1 MIPAA
6 FDEIFGKDG
15 QLRPD
20 WKTFFQSY
28 GRLGDEEMSGRNED
42 MMRLLKENGVTYNIY
57 GDPSGLNRP
66 WKLDIIPF
74 LISEQE
80 WPAIEA
86 GLLQRAELLNL
97 VLADIYGER
106 RLIRNGILP
115 AELVYNHSGFLR
127 QCSGIRY
134 PGRHQ
139 LIMYSADLAR
149 SRDGRIW
156 VVNDRTQAPSGSGY
170 ALENR
175 TAMTRVMPEL
185 FNGLKVR
192 HLAPY
197 FNALRSGL
205 NEIAPSSRLNPRIVI
220 LTPGSSNETYFEH
233 SYLSSYLGFTLVQGN
248 DLVVK
253 DTHVWLKTM
262 GGLERVDV
270 ILRRVDDI
278 YCDPLELK
286 EDSQL
291 GIPGL
296 LQAVRSGHVRIAN
309 PIGSSVL
316 ENPGLMPF
324 LQPIARYFLS
334 QDLLIPTIASWWCG
348 QPKELDY
355 VLTHLGSLVI
365 KKISRNATGSSSV
378 DGAALSQREL
388 AMWKQRIRAN
398 PSQYVGQEK
407 VDITSTPALVEGKIE
422 PRKVLFRSFLVS
434 NKDGYV
440 AMTGGLCRTSSE
452 VGNFIISNQSGGM
465 SKDAWI
471 LSPEPVRV
479 VSVLKE
485 SALGPGSSGYTD
497 MLPSHAAENLF
508 WVGRYTERVLGN
520 ARFLRTVMQF
530 VAEGNK
536 VNSEANNLTEK
547 CLLSAL
553 TRYSYTYPGFT
564 EEARFVNPWIELKAV
579 LLDEKRVGSL
589 LYNFL
594 QFNRAIHEVRE
605 HWSTDTW
612 RVLRVMEEEFRQEA
626 PLSHQGHIR
635 MLHTLDN
642 LITFIVAFIGLNRE
656 SISREQGWI
665 LLDLGRKIEQSLLLI
680 TMLRVTLTVRYP
692 DQVEYNLQQS
702 VLMSHE
708 SLVNYR
714 YKYRM
719 PINNELVLDLMLFD
733 PNNPRSLVYQVDRL
747 KAYLKNLPKA
757 GVVLTEYERLILEVD
772 GLLRH
777 ANKKELALVGPDGF
791 AYRKLDDFLGRIY
804 GLLSAI
810 PEVISKHFFKHESS
824 KTITFR

>member
-1 MIPAA
+1 MTIP
-6 FDEIFGKDG
+6 E
-15 QLRPD
+15 PH
-20 WKTFFQSY
+20 WETFFKSY
-28 GRLGDEEMSGRNED
+28 RELGEEEIVARKED
-42 MMRLLKENGVTYNIY
+42 MERLLRENGVTYNIY

-74 LISEQE
+74 LISKNE

-97 VLADIYGER
+97 LLTDIYGER
-106 RLIRNGILP
+106 KLIRSGILP
-115 AELVYNHSGFLR
+115 AELVYNHAGFLR
-127 QCSGIRY
+127 QCAGIRH
-134 PGRHQ
+134 PGKHQ
-139 LIMYSADLAR
+139 LVLYSADLAR

-192 HLAPY
+192 HLSPY
-197 FNALRSGL
+197 FNALRDGL
-205 NEIAPSSRLNPRIVI
+205 NAIAPHQRLNPRIVI

-248 DLVVK
+248 DLIVK
-253 DTHVWLKTM
+253 DSHVWLKTM

-296 LQAVRSGHVRIAN
+296 LQAVRSGHVSIAN

-324 LQPIARYFLS
+324 LQPIARQFLS

-348 QPKELDY
+348 QPKELSY
-355 VLTHLGSLVI
+355 VLANLPYLVI
-365 KKISRNATGSSSV
+365 KKISRNPTGSSSI
-378 DGAALSQREL
+378 DGASLSQREL
-388 AMWKQRIRAN
+388 GEWKQRIKTH
-398 PSQYVGQEK
+398 PSLYVGQEK
-407 VDITSTPALVEGKIE
+407 VDISSTPALIDGKIKS
-422 PRKVLFRSFLVS
+422 RKVLFRSFLVS
-434 NKDGYV
+434 GKEGYHT
-440 AMTGGLCRTSSE
+440 MTGGLCRTSSE
-452 VGNFIISNQSGGM
+452 DGNFIISNQNGSI

-471 LSPEPVRV
+471 LSPEPVRIM
-479 VSVLKE
+479 SVLKE
-485 SALGPGSSGYTD
+485 TTERPVAGYSD

-508 WVGRYTERVLGN
+508 WVGRYTERILGN

-530 VAEGNK
+530 LAEGNK
-536 VNSEANNLTEK
+536 LSTDATSQTERNL
-547 CLLSAL
+547 LVAL
-553 TRYSYTYPGFT
+553 TKYSYTYPGFAGKGS
-564 EEARFVNPWIELKAV
+564 EEKLANPWAELKEV
-579 LLDEKRVGSL
+579 LLNAKRAGSL
-589 LYNFL
+589 TFNFL

-612 RVLRVMEEEFRQEA
+612 RVLRVMEEEFRQDI

-635 MLHTLDN
+635 MLHMLDN
-642 LITFIVAFIGLNRE
+642 VITFIVAFIGLNRE

-680 TMLRVTLTVRYP
+680 NMLKVTLTGEYP
-692 DQVEYNLQQS
+692 EQVEYNLQQS

-733 PNNPRSLVYQVDRL
+733 PNNPRSLIYQVDRL
-747 KAYLKNLPKA
+747 KAYLKNLPRVQA
-757 GVVLTEYERLILEVD
+757 GGGVMEYERLILEAD
-772 GLLRH
+772 GLLKL
-777 ANKKELALVGPDGF
+777 ANKKELSLADDSGQGYRQLDEFLSRMYALL
-791 AYRKLDDFLGRIY
+791 A
-804 GLLSAI
+804 AI
-810 PEVISKHFFKHESS
+810 PTVITKTYFKHLEIQHPS
-824 KTITFR
+824 

>member
-1 MIPAA
+1 MMPDS
-6 FDEIFGKDG
+6 FDEILGKNG

-20 WKTFFQSY
+20 WETFFQSY
-28 GRLGDEEMSGRNED
+28 GRLGDEEISSRNED

-74 LISEQE
+74 LIGEQE

-86 GLLQRAELLNL
+86 GLLQRAELLNV

-127 QCSGIRY
+127 QCANISY
-134 PGRHQ
+134 PGKHQ

-185 FNGLKVR
+185 FDGLKVR

-205 NEIAPSSRLNPRIVI
+205 NEIAPSGRSNPRIVI

-233 SYLSSYLGFTLVQGN
+233 SYLSAYLGFTLVQGN

-309 PIGSSVL
+309 PIGSGVL

-324 LQPIARYFLS
+324 LQPIARYLLS

-348 QPKELDY
+348 QQKELDY

-365 KKISRNATGSSSV
+365 KKISRNPTGSSSV

-388 AMWKQRIRAN
+388 SIWKQRIRAN
-398 PSQYVGQEK
+398 PSLYVGQEK
-407 VDITSTPALVEGKIE
+407 VDITSTPALVAGKIE
-422 PRKVLFRSFLVS
+422 QRKVLFRSFLVS
-434 NKDGYV
+434 NKEGYV
-440 AMTGGLCRTSSE
+440 AMTGGLCRTSAE
-452 VGNFIISNQSGGM
+452 AGNFIISNQSGGI

-479 VSVLKE
+479 VSILKE
-485 SALGPGSSGYTD
+485 AALGAGSSGAGYND

-536 VNSEANNLTEK
+536 VHSEANTLTER
-547 CLLSAL
+547 CLLTAF

-564 EEARFVNPWIELKAV
+564 EGERFVNPWIELKAV
-579 LLDEKRVGSL
+579 LLDEKRIGSL
-589 LYNFL
+589 RYNFL
-594 QFNRAIHEVRE
+594 QFNRSIHEVRE

-612 RVLRVMEEEFRQEA
+612 RVLRVMDEEFRPNA
-626 PLSHQGHIR
+626 PLSHQGHIQ

-656 SISREQGWI
+656 SISREQGWM

-680 TMLRVTLTVRYP
+680 TMLRVMLTVRYP

-714 YKYRM
+714 YKYRL
-719 PINNELVLDLMLFD
+719 PISNELVLDLMVFD

-757 GVVLTEYERLILEVD
+757 GVIVTEYERLILEVD
-772 GLLRH
+772 GLLKH
-777 ANKKELALVGPDGF
+777 ATRNDL
-791 AYRKLDDFLGRIY
+791 AYRTLDDFLGRIY

-810 PEVISKHFFKHESS
+810 PDVVSKHFFKHESG
-824 KTITFR
+824 KTIVFH